1 MTCRVAII
9 GLGMVA
15 KLHIQAINSL
25 NGFEVYGLFSRDYLK
40 TQDLPRILQQKLK
53 YLRNLKTCVVMT
65 VLTWYCF

>member
-15 KLHIQAINSL
+15 KLHVQAINSL

-40 TQDLPRILQQKLK
+40 TQDFAKNFATK
-53 YLRNLKTCVVMT
+53 ANTFK
-65 VLTWYCF
+65 